1 MITTLYIVFSLLH
14 YFLDD
19 YPSYKHFKDNAYLY
33 GENAG
38 FSKFGKIIFYIL
50 TANVVICFVLI
61 VFKCIGILEWW

>member
-19 YPSYKHFKDNAYLY
+19 YPSYKHFKDSAYLY

-61 VFKCIGILEWW
+61 AFKCIGILEWW

>member
-19 YPSYKHFKDNAYLY
+19 YPSYKHFKDSAYLY
-33 GENAG
+33 GENTG
-38 FSKFGKIIFYIL
+38 FSKFDKIIFYIL
-50 TANVVICFVLI
+50 TVNVVICFILI